1 MPSNKVHQSCRFAAL
16 AALAVAAQTATV
28 QAQQVSVT
36 NPSVEAGALSVDVTG
51 LNGSGFVVV
60 HAAAE
65 GGGPVVPQ
73 SIGNAY
79 VPEGVEQVTVP
90 IGAPVAAGDKL
101 FVMLHTDSGVARVY
115 EFGEGTTD
123 IDTPVMVDGKPVAIP
138 VAVDAVTA
146 RQAPALPGAQAI
158 AAGDRVY
165 TADQSSNTVTVIS
178 PAEEKV
184 LGTITLGAQRIE
196 KNMAPVDQHEENV
209 HGLGFARD
217 GSAVSVVSVSS
228 NAVQVLDPVTNKVQ
242 TTAYVGRSP
251 HEAFVSPDGK
261 TVWAAIRGEG
271 YVSVID
277 RETGEVQDRITTAS
291 GPSKVV
297 FSPDGAHAFVNH
309 LFANTVAVIDVA
321 SRKVMDE
328 ISVPEQAG
336 GSADEA
342 VTPDGKE
349 LWLGHP
355 GTGHTTVIDARTLKV
370 KAVLETG
377 PRTNHPNFVT
387 RDGTDYAYVTV
398 GGLNQTKIFR
408 RTDGEPEE
416 IGKIEHSGVAP
427 HGIWPSPDNS
437 RLYVVLQKS
446 DAVDII
452 DTATN
457 EVIKTLSVG
466 QDPQALIYVANAAPG
481 AEGANL
487 GEQGLGNR
495 VENIAIEVRGAEGAS
510 ASANIRHVAGVDE
523 IDITARGLP
532 AGQSFT
538 VFGQN
543 EGGSHPI
550 RSIKAGDNGVVGEAL
565 AYADYFDTYT
575 GLLLLPEGQKP

>member
-36 NPSVEAGALSVDVTG
+36 NPSVEAGTLSVDVTG

-60 HAAAE
+60 HAVAE

-79 VPEGVEQVTVP
+79 VPEGVEHVTVP

-123 IDTPVMVDGKPVAIP
+123 IDTPVMVDGKPVVIP
-138 VAVDAVTA
+138 IAVDTVTA

-228 NAVQVLDPVTNKVQ
+228 NAVQVLDPATNKVQ

-297 FSPDGAHAFVNH
+297 
-309 LFANTVAVIDVA
+309 
-321 SRKVMDE
+321 
-328 ISVPEQAG
+328 
-336 GSADEA
+336 
-342 VTPDGKE
+342 
-349 LWLGHP
+349 
-355 GTGHTTVIDARTLKV
+355 
-370 KAVLETG
+370 
-377 PRTNHPNFVT
+377 
-387 RDGTDYAYVTV
+387 
-398 GGLNQTKIFR
+398 
-408 RTDGEPEE
+408 
-416 IGKIEHSGVAP
+416 
-427 HGIWPSPDNS
+427 
-437 RLYVVLQKS
+437 
-446 DAVDII
+446 
-452 DTATN
+452 
-457 EVIKTLSVG
+457 
-466 QDPQALIYVANAAPG
+466 
-481 AEGANL
+481 
-487 GEQGLGNR
+487 
-495 VENIAIEVRGAEGAS
+495 
-510 ASANIRHVAGVDE
+510 
-523 IDITARGLP
+523 
-532 AGQSFT
+532 
-538 VFGQN
+538 
-543 EGGSHPI
+543 
-550 RSIKAGDNGVVGEAL
+550 
-565 AYADYFDTYT
+565 
-575 GLLLLPEGQKP
+575 